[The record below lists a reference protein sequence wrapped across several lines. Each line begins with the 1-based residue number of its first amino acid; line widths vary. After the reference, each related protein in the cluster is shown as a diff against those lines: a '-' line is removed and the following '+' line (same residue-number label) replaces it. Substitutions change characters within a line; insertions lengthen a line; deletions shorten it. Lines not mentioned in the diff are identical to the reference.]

1 MMACQGLCAVSRKV
15 SPLNGIHVPLCAITI
30 GLKPFSNRL
39 PFVQELDFFFLIL
52 VGLSPESPF
61 QT

>member
-1 MMACQGLCAVSRKV
+1 M

-39 PFVQELDFFFLIL
+39 PFVQELDFFFFLIL